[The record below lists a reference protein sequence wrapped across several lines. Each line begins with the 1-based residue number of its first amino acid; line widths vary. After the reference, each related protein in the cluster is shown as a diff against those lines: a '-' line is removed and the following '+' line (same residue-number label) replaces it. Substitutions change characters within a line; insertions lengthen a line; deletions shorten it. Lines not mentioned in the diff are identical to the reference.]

1 MSSQTKIIKDILFGY
16 ETILENKKFITEAIE
31 YVKLE
36 DTNYGNVN
44 HDNDGTQND
53 SVNKS
58 LLDDIQSAAKSVGI
72 TTTITTAKT
81 GHNPRTTTGRIS
93 RHTTG
98 NGVDIAKLNG
108 IGSNGA
114 TNGTNGNDKFRELGN
129 KLKDALVSMGYTW
142 NTEINQDKAVLWQ
155 TNTGGNHFNHLH
167 VSNRTGETSGE
178 PTSSTS
184 GEPTSSTS
192 GEPTSST
199 SDKPT
204 SSTSDKP
211 TSSTSDI
218 KFNSGQLE
226 SDPMIRQFGD
236 ILNKALNLDKGLTEN
251 IKRIKGL
258 LK

>member
-1 MSSQTKIIKDILFGY
+1 MSSQTKIIKDILFSY
-16 ETILENKKFITEAIE
+16 ETILENKKFITESIE

-36 DTNYGNVN
+36 DTNYSNVN

-53 SVNKS
+53 SVNKA
-58 LLDDIQSAAKSVGI
+58 LLDDIESAAKSVGI
-72 TTTITTAKT
+72 TATITTAKT
-81 GHNPRTTTGRIS
+81 GHDTKTTTGNIS

-129 KLKDALVSMGYTW
+129 KLKDALVSIGYTW
-142 NTEINQDKAVLWQ
+142 NHEINHPKAVLWQ

-167 VSNRTGETSGE
+167 VSNNTGETSGE
-178 PTSSTS
+178 PT
-184 GEPTSSTS
+184 TSSTS
-192 GEPTSST
+192 NTT

-204 SSTSDKP
+204 SSASDKP
-211 TSSTSDI
+211 TSSASDKPKSSTSNI
-218 KFNSGQLE
+218 TLSTTELE
-226 SDPMIRQFGD
+226 SDPLIRQFGS

-258 LK
+258 IK

>member
-1 MSSQTKIIKDILFGY
+1 MSSQTKIIKDILFSY
-16 ETILENKKFITEAIE
+16 ETILENKKFITESIE

-36 DTNYGNVN
+36 DTNYSNVN

-53 SVNKS
+53 SVNKA
-58 LLDDIQSAAKSVGI
+58 LLDDIESAAKSVGI
-72 TTTITTAKT
+72 TATITTAKT
-81 GHNPRTTTGRIS
+81 GHDTKTTTGNIS

-142 NTEINQDKAVLWQ
+142 NKEINHPKAVLWQ

-167 VSNRTGETSGE
+167 VSNKTGETSGK
-178 PTSSTS
+178 PTTSSTS
-184 GEPTSSTS
+184 NT
-192 GEPTSST
+192 T

-204 SSTSDKP
+204 SSASDKP
-211 TSSTSDI
+211 TSSASDKPKSSTSNI
-218 KFNSGQLE
+218 TLSTTELE
-226 SDPMIRQFGD
+226 SDPLIRQFGS

-258 LK
+258 IK